1 MSATARSFGRGGLL
15 ASLLLV
21 LVVLGF
27 LGHIVPLPFSG
38 HTPFTTSTGSHGPSD
53 GGSEASHVASCD
65 ATIARTAPTLPAPA
79 ATIAV
84 TPKSVAFVSCAHPT
98 ASLAVA
104 AQWSRHHTG
113 APLFLLHASFL
124 I

>member
-1 MSATARSFGRGGLL
+1 MVFVLALMGL
-15 ASLLLV
+15 
-21 LVVLGF
+21 

-38 HTPFTTSTGSHGPSD
+38 HSPFTTSSTESHAPSD
-53 GGSEASHVASCD
+53 DGAEASHVASCD
-65 ATIARTAPTLPAPA
+65 ATTAPTAPTVPAPA

-84 TPKSVAFVSCAHPT
+84 PAQAMRLVPCSTPMAT
-98 ASLAVA
+98 LAA
-104 AQWSRHHTG
+104 AVRSSRDHTG

>member
-1 MSATARSFGRGGLL
+1 LAFLLL
-15 ASLLLV
+15 A
-21 LVVLGF
+21 LVVVGF

-38 HTPFTTSTGSHGPSD
+38 HTPFTTSTESHGPSD
-53 GGSEASHVASCD
+53 RDPEASHVASCD
-65 ATIARTAPTLPAPA
+65 ATTARTAPTLPAPA

-84 TPKSVAFVSCAHPT
+84 AAKPMSLVPCATFT
-98 ASLAVA
+98 ATLTVA
-104 AQWSRHHTG
+104 ARSSRDHTG